1 MLIKKQILWYIL
13 KIYLKY
19 EDNGETYHLRM
30 NIMNGNK
37 IRFNLEENKNNEYE
51 YYPIIKFMEY
61 DVNVYRNVG
70 YTYEQ
75 KDIKELKK
83 KYVGV
88 KIIKY
93 NLLFKNE
100 KDKLLPIIYKPL
112 LIDFLPFK
120 YAVYYDKRNFCDL
133 YKYILYLKHPIINLF
148 INENNISRNFLPFPI
163 KAIKIIFIGILILFF
178 NSILIT
184 QEYLYD
190 KYVHFDKKYN
200 FKNMQLTDDVSYSDK
215 VNYSMSHSAGN
226 SFWTYII
233 IILFDILLTL
243 LLSVR
248 FRIKLLLDKY
258 YNIDSG
264 KNDVI
269 NKEKKEKA
277 NFEKELLNCSEL
289 KCFYIWTIVIL
300 LAFMIMFF
308 VYLVNFCSTYKGEVP
323 EIFFGSLWSFIFYI
337 GFPFFTSILHAG
349 IRIASL
355 KSKIEVLYS
364 ISKILFEI

>member
-1 MLIKKQILWYIL
+1 
-13 KIYLKY
+13 
-19 EDNGETYHLRM
+19 
-30 NIMNGNK
+30 
-37 IRFNLEENKNNEYE
+37 
-51 YYPIIKFMEY
+51 
-61 DVNVYRNVG
+61 
-70 YTYEQ
+70 
-75 KDIKELKK
+75 
-83 KYVGV
+83 
-88 KIIKY
+88 
-93 NLLFKNE
+93 
-100 KDKLLPIIYKPL
+100 
-112 LIDFLPFK
+112 
-120 YAVYYDKRNFCDL
+120 
-133 YKYILYLKHPIINLF
+133 
-148 INENNISRNFLPFPI
+148 
-163 KAIKIIFIGILILFF
+163 
-178 NSILIT
+178 
-184 QEYLYD
+184 
-190 KYVHFDKKYN
+190 
-200 FKNMQLTDDVSYSDK
+200 
-215 VNYSMSHSAGN
+215 MSHSAGN

-269 NKEKKEKA
+269 NKEKNEKA

-289 KCFYIWTIVIL
+289 KCFYIWTIVVL

-355 KSKIEVLYS
+355 KNKIGVLYS